1 MSGADRLRWDEVYGE
16 MSTTDYPPPDP
27 MLFDYTPPFSDEA
40 EHRAL
45 DLACGMG
52 QNGLWLASQGY
63 LVDLVDVS
71 RIALLRAQA
80 EATQRGLRELNL
92 LPVDLDQY
100 DLPADQYELVAVFR
114 YLKRDLFPALR
125 HTIRPGGRIL
135 YETFNRQYLQ
145 LVPGFNPD
153 YLLEIGELLGYFADW
168 QVLTYAEDSHL
179 SRIVAVKP
187 EQTTTDS

>member
-1 MSGADRLRWDEVYGE
+1 MSGADRLRWDEIYGE
-16 MSTTDYPPPDP
+16 MSNEPYPPPDP
-27 MLFDYTPPFSDEA
+27 LLFDYTSPITDEA

-63 LVDLVDVS
+63 VVDLLDVS

-80 EATQRGLRELNL
+80 EATKRGLRELNII
-92 LPVDLDQY
+92 PVDLDQHA
-100 DLPADQYELVAVFR
+100 LPADHYELVSVFR

-135 YETFNRQYLQ
+135 YETFNRRYLE
-145 LVPGFNPD
+145 LVPAFNPI
-153 YLLEIGELLGYFADW
+153 YLLEVGELVGYFADW
-168 QVLTYAEDSHL
+168 NVLSYAEDSHL

-187 EQTTTDS
+187 MAAPP

>member
-16 MSTTDYPPPDP
+16 MNNDPYPQPDP
-27 MLFDYTPPFSDEA
+27 LLFDYTPPIDDEDED

-63 LVDLVDVS
+63 LVDLLDVS

-80 EATQRGLRELNL
+80 EATKRGLRELNL
-92 LPVDLDQY
+92 LPVDLDQHE
-100 DLPADQYELVAVFR
+100 LPSDHYELVSVFR

-125 HTIRPGGRIL
+125 RTVHPGGRIL
-135 YETFNRQYLQ
+135 YETFNRRYLQ
-145 LVPGFNPD
+145 LVPKFNPA
-153 YLLEIGELLGYFADW
+153 YLLEVGELVGYFADW
-168 QVLTYAEDSHL
+168 NILSYTEDSHL
-179 SRIVAVKP
+179 SHIVAVKP
-187 EQTTTDS
+187 TS

>member
-1 MSGADRLRWDEVYGE
+1 MSGADRLRWDEVYRDME
-16 MSTTDYPPPDP
+16 SADYPPPDP
-27 MLFDYTPPFSDEA
+27 MLFDYTPPITDQA

-63 LVDLVDVS
+63 VVDLLDVS
-71 RIALLRAQA
+71 RVALLRAHA
-80 EATQRGLRELNL
+80 EATKRGLRDINL
-92 LPVDLDQY
+92 YPVDLDLHE
-100 DLPADQYELVAVFR
+100 LPQNYYEVVSVFR

-125 HTIRPGGRIL
+125 QTIRPGGRIL

-145 LVPGFNPD
+145 LVPAFNPA

-168 QVLTYAEDSHL
+168 QILTYAEDSHL

-187 EQTTTDS
+187 E

>member
-1 MSGADRLRWDEVYGE
+1 MSGADRLRWDEIYGE
-16 MSTTDYPPPDP
+16 MNSAAYPPPDP
-27 MLFDYTPPFSDEA
+27 LLFDFTSPIEDDE

-63 LVDLVDVS
+63 VVDLLDVS

-80 EATQRGLRELNL
+80 EATLRGLRELNI
-92 LPVDLDQY
+92 LPVDLDQHI
-100 DLPADQYELVAVFR
+100 LPADHYELVAVFR
-114 YLKRDLFPALR
+114 YLKRDMFAALR

-135 YETFNRQYLQ
+135 YESFNRRYLQ
-145 LVPGFNPD
+145 LVPGFNTN
-153 YLLEIGELLGYFADW
+153 YLLEVGELLGYFADW
-168 QVLTYAEDSHL
+168 NVLTYAEDSHL

-187 EQTTTDS
+187 T

>member
-16 MSTTDYPPPDP
+16 MNNEPFPPPDP
-27 MLFDYTPPFSDEA
+27 LLFDYTPPIDDEDKA

-63 LVDLVDVS
+63 LVDLLDVS

-80 EATQRGLRELNL
+80 EATKRGLRELNL
-92 LPVDLDQY
+92 IPVDLDQHE
-100 DLPADQYELVAVFR
+100 LPTSHYELVSVFR

-125 HTIRPGGRIL
+125 HTVRPGGRIL
-135 YETFNRQYLQ
+135 YETFNRRYLQ
-145 LVPGFNPD
+145 LVPKFNPA
-153 YLLEIGELLGYFADW
+153 YLLEVGELVGYFADW
-168 QVLTYAEDSHL
+168 NVLSYTEDSHL
-179 SRIVAVKP
+179 SHIVAVKP
-187 EQTTTDS
+187 T